1 MGFLILAN
9 FLLDKKLF
17 SRPKNLTWS
26 FLDFDL
32 IVLKLL
38 VERNNKPK
46 FNFLFNLY
54 KLIKFFSL
62 NENIPYFFVFFI
74 NFIKFKRLC
83 LVRSG
88 FISSSKGYLLLDIL
102 NKSLSLGIGAFL
114 LLLIFFRLE

>member
-1 MGFLILAN
+1 MGFLILVN

-62 NENIPYFFVFFI
+62 NENILYFFIFFI

-83 LVRSG
+83 LVKSG
-88 FISSSKGYLLLDIL
+88 FISSSKGYLFLDIL
-102 NKSLSLGIGAFL
+102 NKSSSFGTGAFL

>member
-17 SRPKNLTWS
+17 SRPKNLTWG

-32 IVLKLL
+32 IVFKLL

-46 FNFLFNLY
+46 FNFLFNLN

-62 NENIPYFFVFFI
+62 KENIPYFFVS
-74 NFIKFKRLC
+74 LC
-83 LVRSG
+83 PV
-88 FISSSKGYLLLDIL
+88 
-102 NKSLSLGIGAFL
+102 
-114 LLLIFFRLE
+114 

>member
-1 MGFLILAN
+1 
-9 FLLDKKLF
+9 
-17 SRPKNLTWS
+17 LTWDL
-26 FLDFDL
+26 LDFDL

-102 NKSLSLGIGAFL
+102 NKSLSFGIGAFI
-114 LLLIFFRLE
+114 LLLIFFRVE